1 MFDNSMRMLPII
13 IAILKLLFTE
23 QNVQR
28 YTFVHIKIIE
38 AMGKNKVIL
47 KIQNPYFQTLFRKF
61 QNTPYKNKIKQFTH
75 NCLNNEDKCVRPAFK
90 RLKRDTTEN
99 GKITINSVIIIKN
112 NKTKLANIPD
122 FMLELQQILK
132 IIKLQT

>member
-38 AMGKNKVIL
+38 AMGKKQSNIENLESVL
-47 KIQNPYFQTLFRKF
+47 LDSFSENFR
-61 QNTPYKNKIKQFTH
+61 TPHIKIK
-75 NCLNNEDKCVRPAFK
+75 
-90 RLKRDTTEN
+90 
-99 GKITINSVIIIKN
+99 
-112 NKTKLANIPD
+112 
-122 FMLELQQILK
+122 
-132 IIKLQT
+132 